1 MCFDRK
7 TGSKIAVV
15 SKKYYR
21 PYDTK
26 NLRGDPT
33 NINNLIYSE
42 KKNDLP
48 FIVSE
53 MIKADLK
60 RVKEGRID
68 VWGIKN

>member
-1 MCFDRK
+1 M
-7 TGSKIAVV
+7 V

-21 PYDTK
+21 PHDTK

-33 NINNLIYSE
+33 NVQKLLSSE
-42 KKNDLP
+42 EKNDLS

-68 VWGIKN
+68 V